1 MNRNTIE
8 TESEHLPRGRE
19 SCKRCRS
26 DAIFRVVRTAIDG
39 ASHPVQKPS
48 PAASTLC
55 QDCFAQLRADPN
67 ESFATLF
74 DREFQAVN
82 QYIKVKRL

>member
-1 MNRNTIE
+1 M
-8 TESEHLPRGRE
+8 
-19 SCKRCRS
+19 
-26 DAIFRVVRTAIDG
+26 DG

-74 DREFQAVN
+74 DGEFQAVN